1 MKRIVVLTGAG
12 ISAESGIQTFRDSD
26 GLWENHRVEDVAT
39 YDAWLR
45 NPSLVREFYN
55 QRRKAVFD
63 ALPNEGHKQLV
74 RLKESFHVDVVTQN
88 IDDLHE
94 RAGSKNVLHLHGEV
108 KKLVSESNPNELID
122 LRTWEHTED
131 MLDSKGRLL
140 RPFIVWFGEA
150 VPNIEPAIS
159 LCEQADIMIVI
170 GTSLNVY
177 PAAGLLS
184 YAKSSCVKYL
194 VDPKEPNTSLKG
206 IEFIK
211 EKASVGVKIVVDD
224 IISKYI

>member
-1 MKRIVVLTGAG
+1 M
-12 ISAESGIQTFRDSD
+12 
-26 GLWENHRVEDVAT
+26 
-39 YDAWLR
+39 
-45 NPSLVREFYN
+45 
-55 QRRKAVFD
+55 
-63 ALPNEGHKQLV
+63 
-74 RLKESFHVDVVTQN
+74 
-88 IDDLHE
+88 
-94 RAGSKNVLHLHGEV
+94 
-108 KKLVSESNPNELID
+108 
-122 LRTWEHTED
+122 
-131 MLDSKGRLL
+131 
-140 RPFIVWFGEA
+140 
-150 VPNIEPAIS
+150 PNIEPAIS

-224 IISKYI
+224 IISKYV

>member
-63 ALPNEGHKQLV
+63 ALPNEGHKQLA
-74 RLKESFHVDVVTQN
+74 RLEESFHVDVVTQN

-94 RAGSKNVLHLHGEV
+94 RAGSKKVLHLHGEV
-108 KKLVSESNPNELID
+108 KKLVSESDPNELID

-150 VPNIEPAIS
+150 VPNIEPAIN

>member
-74 RLKESFHVDVVTQN
+74 RLEKSFHVDVVTQN

-108 KKLVSESNPNELID
+108 KKLVSESDPNELID

-150 VPNIEPAIS
+150 VPNIEPAIN

-224 IISKYI
+224 IISKYV

>member
-1 MKRIVVLTGAG
+1 M
-12 ISAESGIQTFRDSD
+12 
-26 GLWENHRVEDVAT
+26 
-39 YDAWLR
+39 
-45 NPSLVREFYN
+45 
-55 QRRKAVFD
+55 
-63 ALPNEGHKQLV
+63 PNEGHKQLV
-74 RLKESFHVDVVTQN
+74 RLEESFHVDVVTQN

-150 VPNIEPAIS
+150 VPNIEPAIN